1 MSQFIFTSLDYIDNP
16 RSTAAPERRFE
27 SATADA

>member
-1 MSQFIFTSLDYIDNP
+1 MIIPYFVEDLYLPP

-27 SATADA
+27 SATAGA